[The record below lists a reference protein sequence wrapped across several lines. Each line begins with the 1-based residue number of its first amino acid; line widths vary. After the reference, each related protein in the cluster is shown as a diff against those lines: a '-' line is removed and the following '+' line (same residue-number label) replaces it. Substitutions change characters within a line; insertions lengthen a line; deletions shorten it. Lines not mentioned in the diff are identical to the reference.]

1 MLAEAAS
8 ATKKGG
14 QDLIGG
20 LDIKVQ
26 RNSYGR
32 QTDSFVADLELPFL
46 RSLDVEPHGETAAPF
61 RGVFIRAP
69 VVEEIGLDASNLAE
83 QRSPVE
89 IMGQVTRPAE
99 SRPEADLSE
108 KSNERDII
116 AVRQQNVFGTSFH
129 PELTDDTRIHVWWLT
144 QVLQQVAPQTQVSI
158 R

>member
-1 MLAEAAS
+1 MLAESAS

-32 QTDSFVADLELPFL
+32 QTDSFVADLDLPFL
-46 RSLDVEPHGETAAPF
+46 HSLDAGQHGDAATPF
-61 RGVFIRAP
+61 RGIFIRAP
-69 VVEEIGLDASNLAE
+69 VVEEIGLDASNPAE

-89 IMGQVTRPAE
+89 IMGRVTRPAE
-99 SRPEADLSE
+99 SRTEAELSGT
-108 KSNERDII
+108 SNERDII

-129 PELTDDTRIHVWWLT
+129 PELTDDTRIHIWWLT
-144 QVLQQVAPQTQVSI
+144 QVLQQVAPQTHVPI

>member
-1 MLAEAAS
+1 MLAAAAS

-32 QTDSFVADLELPFL
+32 QTDSFVADLDLPFL
-46 RSLDVEPHGETAAPF
+46 RSLDVEQTGEAATPF

-69 VVEEIGLDASNLAE
+69 IVEEITLDASNPAE

-89 IMGQVTRPAE
+89 IMGVVTRPAE
-99 SRPEADLSE
+99 SRSEAKLSG
-108 KSNERDII
+108 KSSERDII

-129 PELTDDTRIHVWWLT
+129 PELTDDTRIHIWWLT
-144 QVLQQVAPQTQVSI
+144 QVLQQVVPQAHVPI